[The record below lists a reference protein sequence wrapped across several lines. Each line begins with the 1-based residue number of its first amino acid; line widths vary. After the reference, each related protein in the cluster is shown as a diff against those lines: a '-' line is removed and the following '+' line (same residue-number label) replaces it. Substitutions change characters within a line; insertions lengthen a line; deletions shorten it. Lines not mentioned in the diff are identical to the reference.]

1 MADNDLSPWD
11 TVQSDLAIFHYRSG
25 SNRPV
30 ATQIPVLLLHG
41 PMTSHRTWDTL
52 GSFLS
57 KQGFAHVYAA
67 DIADVQMGASLRPA
81 IAHLR
86 EVVDWIIGQY
96 QPGTRMVLVGHST
109 GGVLARRYLLKIEG
123 TNPILYLFTLGSPH
137 TRTHFSYQV
146 FVPSEELSP
155 DGDSSASMRVV
166 RTPEVP
172 RETFVV
178 NIFGNAVGPD
188 FDGTVHGVIL
198 PEAVN
203 ITLPLGHSELK
214 HDDRVMEEIAACLR
228 GERYR
233 MQLFLQSLHMHTQ
246 DEDGMVG
253 PFYFEINGM
262 RSPFDGIFKAEADH
276 LYTFDDNSTP
286 LATLAYPMEQRLVST
301 VFRLKDLSRAR
312 PVRRRLFAKLL
323 DSLRDDELSIHE
335 LQDNEGSR
343 IALRVHSQQMPALL
357 NNVKP

>member
-1 MADNDLSPWD
+1 MVTHDPSPWD
-11 TVQSDLAIFHYRSG
+11 NVQADFSIFQYRHVTQ
-25 SNRPV
+25 RPV

-57 KQGFAHVYAA
+57 NQGFSHVYAP
-67 DIADVQMGASLRPA
+67 DIDLVQMGASLRPA
-81 IAHLR
+81 LAQLR
-86 EVVDWIIGQY
+86 EVIAWILAQHD
-96 QPGTRMVLVGHST
+96 PGTRMVMIGHST
-109 GGVLARRYLLKIEG
+109 GGVLARRYLLKLEG
-123 TNPILYLFTLGSPH
+123 ENPILYLFSLGSPH

-146 FVPSEELSP
+146 FVPSEEL
-155 DGDSSASMRVV
+155 ASQNGSLEPRVV

-203 ITLPLGHSELK
+203 ITLPLSHVELK
-214 HDDRVMEEIAACLR
+214 HDDRVMDEILACVR

-233 MQLFLQSLHMHTQ
+233 MQLFLKSLHMHTP

-262 RSPFDGIFKAEADH
+262 RSPFDGIFQAEAEH

-301 VFRLKDLSRAR
+301 VFRLKDLSRVR

-323 DSLRDDELSIHE
+323 DSLSDDELSVHE
-335 LQDNEGSR
+335 LQDNEGSK
-343 IALRVHSQQMPALL
+343 IALRVHSQQMPALI
-357 NNVKP
+357 KS

>member
-1 MADNDLSPWD
+1 
-11 TVQSDLAIFHYRSG
+11 
-25 SNRPV
+25 
-30 ATQIPVLLLHG
+30 
-41 PMTSHRTWDTL
+41 
-52 GSFLS
+52 
-57 KQGFAHVYAA
+57 
-67 DIADVQMGASLRPA
+67 MGASLRNA
-81 IAHLR
+81 IAQLR

-96 QPGTRMVLVGHST
+96 QAGTRMVLIGHST
-109 GGVLARRYLLKIEG
+109 GGVLARRYLLKTDG
-123 TNPILYLFTLGSPH
+123 ANPILYLFSLGSPH

-146 FVPSEELSP
+146 FVPSEDLTQENGAL
-155 DGDSSASMRVV
+155 ASMRMV

-188 FDGTVHGVIL
+188 FDGTVHGVLL

-203 ITLPLGHSELK
+203 VTLPLTHSELK
-214 HDDRVMEEIAACLR
+214 NDDRVMQEIAACLR

-233 MQLFLQSLHMHTQ
+233 MQLFLESLHMHTQ
-246 DEDGMVG
+246 DGDGMVG

-262 RSPFDGIFKAEADH
+262 RSPFDGIFKAEVDH
-276 LYTFDDNSTP
+276 LYTFDENSTP

-301 VFRLKDLSRAR
+301 VFRLKDSSRAR

-323 DSLRDDELSIHE
+323 DSLSDDELSVHE

-357 NNVKP
+357 NSG

>member
-1 MADNDLSPWD
+1 
-11 TVQSDLAIFHYRSG
+11 
-25 SNRPV
+25 
-30 ATQIPVLLLHG
+30 
-41 PMTSHRTWDTL
+41 
-52 GSFLS
+52 
-57 KQGFAHVYAA
+57 
-67 DIADVQMGASLRPA
+67 MGASLRNA
-81 IAHLR
+81 VAQLR
-86 EVVDWIIGQY
+86 EVVEWIIAQY
-96 QPGTRMVLVGHST
+96 EPGTRMVLIGHST
-109 GGVLARRYLLKIEG
+109 GGVLARRYVLKLEG
-123 TNPILYLFTLGSPH
+123 ENPILYLFSLGSPH

-146 FVPSEELSP
+146 FVPSEDLSP
-155 DGDSSASMRVV
+155 ENGSSTSMRVV

-203 ITLPLGHSELK
+203 IVLPVGHVELK
-214 HDDRVMEEIAACLR
+214 HDERLMEEITACLR
-228 GERYR
+228 GERFR
-233 MQLFLQSLHMHTQ
+233 MQLYLKSLHMHTQ

-262 RSPFDGIFKAEADH
+262 RSPFDGIFQAEVDYF
-276 LYTFDDNSTP
+276 YTFDENSTP

-323 DSLRDDELSIHE
+323 DSLSDDEMSIHE

-343 IALRVHSQQMPALL
+343 IALRVHSQLMPALL
-357 NNVKP
+357 NHR